1 MIKLIENL
9 NGRTAERLTEFFGS
23 SLEGMYVLISV
34 LDYTN
39 VDGAW
44 VQTQDDE
51 VTALVVQKEKSKVFV
66 TATGNADY
74 YELGDFISRLGGM
87 VIHCGSKVTEKIGMT
102 SFSKISL
109 MALNNDIDTGRNS
122 VELNDD
128 LRPVFDLLTKSR
140 QKIIKGSN
148 AVSKKELKN
157 ISDRAYKEWLSR
169 TSRGIFNGFTTV
181 RAVKSGENSILS
193 VAVAERLGNIM
204 YIRDVA
210 TDSDF
215 RKMGYASDCISG
227 ICRDFKREG
236 DTVFLACNDLAAEN
250 FYKKIGF
257 ERKAYLDLGIIEL

>member
-9 NGRTAERLTEFFGS
+9 SDKTALQLVEFFGS
-23 SLEGMYVLISV
+23 SVEGMYVLISL
-34 LDYTN
+34 LDYTS

-44 VQTQDDE
+44 VQTQGE
-51 VTALVVQKEKSKVFV
+51 EITALVVQKEKSKVYL
-66 TATGNADY
+66 TANDAADF

-87 VIHCGSKVTEKIGMT
+87 VIHCSSHITAKIGMT

-109 MALNNDIDTGRNS
+109 MVLSENIEAGRAS
-122 VELNDD
+122 VELNDG

-140 QKIIKGSN
+140 QAIIKDTSL
-148 AVSKKELKN
+148 VKSKELKKL
-157 ISDRAYKEWLSR
+157 SDRAYNEWLSR

-181 RAVKSGENSILS
+181 RAVKTGENSILS
-193 VAVAERLGNIM
+193 VAVADRLESFI
-204 YIRDVA
+204 YVRDVA

-227 ICRDFKREG
+227 ICRDFKQQG
-236 DTVFLACNDLAAEN
+236 DTVFLACNDLATEN

>member
-1 MIKLIENL
+1 MLKIIENL
-9 NGRTAERLTEFFGS
+9 NGKTAERLVRFFGS
-23 SLEGMYVLISV
+23 SLEGMYVLISL
-34 LDYTN
+34 LDYTS

-44 VQTQDDE
+44 VQTLGDE

-66 TATGNADY
+66 TARDNADF

-87 VIHCGSKVTEKIGMT
+87 VIHCESETTAKIGMT

-109 MALNNDIDTGRNS
+109 MALNKDIKTGKNS
-122 VELNDD
+122 VELNDN

-140 QKIIKGSN
+140 QKIIKESS
-148 AVSKKELKN
+148 AVGKKDLKK

-181 RAVKSGENSILS
+181 RAVKSGENSVLS
-193 VAVAERLGNIM
+193 VAVAERLGNII

-227 ICRDFKREG
+227 ICRDFSQDG